1 MALALYFPLILH
13 SRIHILRTSL
23 FQEASGLELK
33 IHNDDV
39 VSNKMCRGHRR
50 NKVYHVGWCVH
61 QSFLSQWLLPL
72 TL

>member
-50 NKVYHVGWCVH
+50 NKVYHVG
-61 QSFLSQWLLPL
+61 
-72 TL
+72 